1 MSEEKLL
8 YLSKKDVEKI
18 NLKMNDIIQALEGMF
33 YEKGH
38 NRVEMPPK
46 PGLHTQTDAFIH
58 AMPAYIPK
66 FNSCG
71 IKWVGG
77 YPENHKKGLPYI
89 SGLLIL
95 NDPETGIPYCVMDC
109 TWITAKRTGAAT
121 AVAAKYLARKD
132 SEIVGILGCGV
143 QGYSNL
149 EALCCLFGIKQVK
162 AYDVNQEIA
171 LKYAE
176 KVTNDFNLKVEVVE
190 SPEYAV
196 RDSDIIVTAGPI
208 FKNPSPIIED
218 AWFKKG
224 AFASPVDFDSYW
236 KREPFQNADKF
247 YTDDITQMMYYKK
260 MGHFKHIPDK
270 IIDLG
275 DLVIGKDKG
284 RENQEE
290 RIISVNLG
298 IALDDIV
305 TAPLIYEKARKAGIG
320 TELFL

>member
-1 MSEEKLL
+1 MSEEKIL
-8 YLSKKDVEKI
+8 YLSRKDVEKVS
-18 NLKMNDIIQALEGMF
+18 LKMEDIIQTLEEMF
-33 YEKGH
+33 YEKG
-38 NRVEMPPK
+38 NGRYEMPPK
-46 PGLHTQTDAFIH
+46 PGLHTRPDAFIH

-66 FNSCG
+66 SNACG

-77 YPENHKKGLPYI
+77 YPENHKLKLPYI

-95 NDPETGIPYCVMDC
+95 NYTESGLPYCVMDC
-109 TWITAKRTGAAT
+109 TWLTAQRTGAAT

-143 QGYSNL
+143 QGYSNI
-149 EALCCLFGIKQVK
+149 EALRCLFGIKLVK
-162 AYDVNQEIA
+162 AYDVNPETS

-176 KVTNDFNLKVEVVE
+176 RVKNDFNLEVEVVK

-196 RDSDIIVTAGPI
+196 SDSDIIVTAGPI
-208 FKNPSPIIED
+208 LKNPNPAIED

-247 YTDDITQMMYYKK
+247 YTDDIAQMMYYRKI
-260 MGHFKHIPDK
+260 GFFKHIPDK
-270 IIDLG
+270 VIDLG
-275 DLVIGKDKG
+275 DLVCGKSKG

-298 IALDDIV
+298 IALDDIAI
-305 TAPLIYEKARKAGIG
+305 APLIYQKAQEAGIG